1 VSQSS
6 SQSPGSST
14 HTGLLITLTIIAAL
28 GGLLFGYDTAVIS
41 GATDSIKQNFVAPL
55 GLAESAR
62 ISLEGWTISCALAG
76 CIIGGALG
84 GVIAHWLGRRGGLI
98 VAGTLFFMS
107 SLGSAWP
114 ESFIGVIWRSGC
126 PTTRSSPHF
135 QPAHHRTSTAR
146 RPNSL
151 ARSPTS

>member
-1 VSQSS
+1 MTESNVSSGQ
-6 SQSPGSST
+6 PYAGGVAATATAAEAST
-14 HTGLLITLTIIAAL
+14 HTGLLIVLTIIAAL

-55 GLAESAR
+55 NLAESAR

-84 GVIAHWLGRRGGLI
+84 GVIASWLGRRGGLI
-98 VAGTLFFMS
+98 VAGALFFMS

-114 ESFIGVIWRSGC
+114 ESFLGVVG
-126 PTTRSSPHF
+126 
-135 QPAHHRTSTAR
+135 
-146 RPNSL
+146 SL
-151 ARSPTS
+151 LTPLINLIAL